1 MWNSSL
7 PRRPTCDSPAF
18 TCCCGYGA
26 LVWSSTTPASSV
38 ARCASSGCVPV
49 AVCLWLCACGC
60 ACVVTIATTA
70 VPSCQLFTVE
80 DIRDMGESDFAQYG
94 VSVPAHAKRIARMLQ
109 GRKDM
114 ADQFAFVTSAQV
126 RSCIGIAHR
135 GWSSYHVGVLN
146 VCGVFWFVC
155 CMACV
160 CVQAEAFF
168 LKFYGHDEVTI
179 DSALATTSGTATTTH
194 TPGSD
199 AGTGVGVGAGAG
211 AGAPPAPLLRRQQSL
226 EAHDLA
232 EVARSFGKA
241 VPPVTLSLAQVMKLC
256 AEHVYVHGDW
266 LCLCVCVW
274 LCGCVAVLRV
284 VAVWLCVWLRR
295 VCPRVHVTI
304 GCHCASAV

>member
-1 MWNSSL
+1 MS
-7 PRRPTCDSPAF
+7 
-18 TCCCGYGA
+18 
-26 LVWSSTTPASSV
+26 VSSTS
-38 ARCASSGCVPV
+38 
-49 AVCLWLCACGC
+49 AVCFG
-60 ACVVTIATTA
+60 
-70 VPSCQLFTVE
+70 LFV
-80 DIRDMGESDFAQYG
+80 AW
-94 VSVPAHAKRIARMLQ
+94 H
-109 GRKDM
+109 
-114 ADQFAFVTSAQV
+114 
-126 RSCIGIAHR
+126 
-135 GWSSYHVGVLN
+135 
-146 VCGVFWFVC
+146 
-155 CMACV
+155 V